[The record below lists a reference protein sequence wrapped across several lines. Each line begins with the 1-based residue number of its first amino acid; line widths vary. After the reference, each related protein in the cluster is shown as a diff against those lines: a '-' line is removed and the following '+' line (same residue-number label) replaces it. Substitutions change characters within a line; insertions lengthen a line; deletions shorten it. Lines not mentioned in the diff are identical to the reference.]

1 MPKVS
6 PATVPTRG
14 EALRS
19 ACGQTR
25 SLVLSALGVALAA
38 IGAGLQP
45 ARAQDSATPGGMQIF
60 VTPYLWLS
68 GIDATI
74 KTPLARAPSVT
85 ADVSAFDVLSHL
97 SAVPFMGSIEIRD
110 GPLGLLGDAL
120 HVPVSTGLRT
130 RDIAFSGGNA
140 ALIVDS
146 GTALLLY
153 RALEAPTQYADLGVG
168 FRAWGFSSNLT
179 LNPGTLPGAST
190 NRSASW
196 VDPLIGGRYHIDLP
210 SGFLPSGFGLTGY
223 GDVGGFGVGAHS
235 DWQLIGTVDYTPT
248 PWLNLHLG
256 YRSLNFD
263 YTASGGFD
271 LGFNVHM
278 KGPILAATF
287 KF

>member
-1 MPKVS
+1 MLQPF
-6 PATVPTRG
+6 
-14 EALRS
+14 ALARS
-19 ACGQTR
+19 A
-25 SLVLSALGVALAA
+25 L
-38 IGAGLQP
+38 AGLIVAVAAVAAATLP
-45 ARAQDSATPGGMQIF
+45 ASAQEAVQPGGMQIF

-74 KTPLARAPSVT
+74 NTPIARASTVN
-85 ADVSAFDVLSHL
+85 ADVSAVDLLSRL

-120 HVPVSTGLRT
+120 HVPVGTGLKT

-140 ALIVDS
+140 HLITDS

-153 RALEAPTQYADLGVG
+153 RAFEAPTQYADLGVG

-179 LNPGTLPGAST
+179 LNPRILPGASVD
-190 NRSASW
+190 RSASW
-196 VDPLIGGRYHIDLP
+196 VDPLIGARYHIDLP
-210 SGFLPSGFGLTGY
+210 SGFLPTGFGLTAY

-287 KF
+287 RF

>member
-1 MPKVS
+1 VKS
-6 PATVPTRG
+6 WFRR
-14 EALRS
+14 LRS
-19 ACGQTR
+19 TR
-25 SLVLSALGVALAA
+25 AA
-38 IGAGLQP
+38 SGAGLSLAGVIVGVVLIGTATRP
-45 ARAQDSATPGGMQIF
+45 ACAQDATAAGGPQIY

-68 GIDATI
+68 GINSTI
-74 KTPLARAPSVT
+74 QTPLARAPQVT
-85 ADVSAFDVLSHL
+85 SDVSAIDLLSHL
-97 SAVPFMGSIEIRD
+97 SGVPFMGSFEIRD
-110 GPLGLLGDAL
+110 GPLGLLADVL
-120 HVPVSTGLRT
+120 HVPVSTDITT
-130 RDIAFSGGNA
+130 RNVFFNGGNA
-140 ALIVDS
+140 ALTTNT

-153 RALEAPTQYADLGVG
+153 RVLATPDQYADLGLG

-179 LNPGTLPGAST
+179 LNPGILPGESV

-196 VDPLIGGRYHIDLP
+196 GDPLLGGRYHIDLP

-248 PWLNLHLG
+248 PWINLHLG
-256 YRSLNFD
+256 YRSLNFN
-263 YTASGGFD
+263 YTASGGLD

>member
-1 MPKVS
+1 M
-6 PATVPTRG
+6 
-14 EALRS
+14 ALRY
-19 ACGQTR
+19 R
-25 SLVLSALGVALAA
+25 RLLSVMTFVVMLTA
-38 IGAGLQP
+38 IEVGPHP
-45 ARAQDSATPGGMQIF
+45 ADAQDATTASGMQIF

-68 GIDATI
+68 GINSTI
-74 KTPLARAPSVT
+74 LTPLERAPSVT
-85 ADVSAFDVLSHL
+85 ADVSAVDVLSHL

-153 RALEAPTQYADLGVG
+153 RTLEAPTQYADLGVG
-168 FRAWGFSSNLT
+168 FRSWGFSSNLN
-179 LNPGTLPGAST
+179 LNPGALPRAST

-235 DWQLIGTVDYTPT
+235 DWQLIGTADYTPT

-263 YTASGGFD
+263 YTASGGFN

>member
-25 SLVLSALGVALAA
+25 NLVLSALGVALAA
-38 IGAGLQP
+38 IGAVLQP
-45 ARAQDSATPGGMQIF
+45 ARAQEAATPGGMQIF

-74 KTPLARAPSVT
+74 KTPLPRAPSVT
-85 ADVSAFDVLSHL
+85 ADVSAVDLLSHL

-120 HVPVSTGLRT
+120 HVPVGTDIKT
-130 RDIAFSGGNA
+130 RNVFYQGGNA
-140 ALIVDS
+140 ALITDS

-168 FRAWGFSSNLT
+168 FRTWGFSSNLT
-179 LNPGTLPGAST
+179 LNPGILPGTSV

-210 SGFLPSGFGLTGY
+210 SGFLPSGVGLTVY
-223 GDVGGFGVGAHS
+223 GDLGGFGGGAHS
-235 DWQLIGTVDYTPT
+235 
-248 PWLNLHLG
+248 
-256 YRSLNFD
+256 
-263 YTASGGFD
+263 
-271 LGFNVHM
+271 
-278 KGPILAATF
+278 
-287 KF
+287 

>member
-1 MPKVS
+1 MSKSIP
-6 PATVPTRG
+6 
-14 EALRS
+14 
-19 ACGQTR
+19 
-25 SLVLSALGVALAA
+25 
-38 IGAGLQP
+38 P
-45 ARAQDSATPGGMQIF
+45 ARASRRIPLSRFARAALLSAVISSAVIGAEVQPAYAQDAANLYGMQF
-60 VTPYLWLS
+60 YVTPYLWLS
-68 GIDATI
+68 GIAATI
-74 KTPLARAPSVT
+74 RTPLERAPSIN
-85 ADVSAFDVLSHL
+85 ADVSAVDVLSHL

-120 HVPVSTGLRT
+120 HVPVGTDITT
-130 RDIAFSGGNA
+130 RNIFYRGGNA
-140 ALIVDS
+140 ALITDS

-179 LNPGTLPGAST
+179 LNPGALPGTSV

-210 SGFLPSGFGLTGY
+210 AGLLPSGFGLTAY

-248 PWLNLHLG
+248 PWLNLQLG
-256 YRSLNFD
+256 YRTVNFN

-287 KF
+287 RF